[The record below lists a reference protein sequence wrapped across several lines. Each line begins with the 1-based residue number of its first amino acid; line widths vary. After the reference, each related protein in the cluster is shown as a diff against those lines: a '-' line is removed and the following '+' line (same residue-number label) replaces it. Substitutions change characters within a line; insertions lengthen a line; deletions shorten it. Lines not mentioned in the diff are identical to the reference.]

1 VIAVAV
7 LGAAAAGLAWASVA
21 SARRPD
27 GAVPGLDGYLSG
39 WSALHGGY
47 DAGASPWT
55 RGWLAAAYRPAA
67 VLARRGV
74 APDVLTAWTLWL
86 SGTVVV
92 AAAAGGRWW
101 TVAGLLVVVG
111 AFVDSLDG
119 AVAVLTG
126 RATRWGYVLD
136 SVVDRV
142 ADVAAV
148 AAVWLA
154 GGQAVAAVAAGA
166 ALVLLEYTRA
176 RAGSAGMG
184 EVAVVTVG
192 ERPTRVIVCA
202 LALAAAGAVPAF
214 APWIATAGLVVLAV
228 LSAAGLVQLLVVVH
242 RRLSR

>member
-1 VIAVAV
+1 MIALAV
-7 LGAAAAGLAWASVA
+7 LAAAAVGLAWASVA
-21 SARRPD
+21 SARAPD
-27 GAVPGLDGYLSG
+27 GPLAGLDGYLSG

-47 DAGASPWT
+47 DPRTNRWT
-55 RGWLAAAYRPAA
+55 RGWLTAAYRPAA

-74 APDVLTAWTLWL
+74 SPDVLTAWTVWL
-86 SGTVVV
+86 SGAVVA

-101 TVAGLLVVVG
+101 AVAGLLVVVG

-154 GGQAVAAVAAGA
+154 GGQAGVAVAAGA
-166 ALVLLEYTRA
+166 ALGLLEYARA
-176 RAGSAGMG
+176 RAGNAGMG
-184 EVAVVTVG
+184 EIAVVTVG

-202 LALAAAGAVPAF
+202 LALGVAGAVPGHAGRV
-214 APWIATAGLVVLAV
+214 ATAGLVVLGV
-228 LSAAGLVQLLVVVH
+228 LSAAGLVQLLVVVR